1 MGTENKAAGSSKNKA
16 VKIISIVM
24 LVMFVLFLLIPK
36 RNIHKEYTTIE
47 YRAPAYIVIVREVHI
62 DGYDDLTV
70 LPFPFSML
78 TNWEQIEKATGKN
91 K

>member
-70 LPFPFSML
+70 LPFPFSMM
-78 TNWEQIEKATGKN
+78 NWEHIEKATGNN

>member
-16 VKIISIVM
+16 VKIISIIM
-24 LVMFVLFLLIPK
+24 LVMFILFLIIPK
-36 RNIHKEYTTIE
+36 KSIYKEDTTFE

-70 LPFPFSML
+70 LPFPYSMIVS
-78 TNWEQIEKATGKN
+78 WEYIEKLTGK
-91 K
+91 